1 MIVLYSTLIGA
12 GSLIALFFI
21 LLVTGFAG
29 SWDGSGFKEILGG
42 LAALGAA
49 LGAIVGTILYF
60 VL

>member
-12 GSLIALFFI
+12 GSLIVLFF
-21 LLVTGFAG
+21 LVLATGFAG
-29 SWDGSGFKEILGG
+29 SWDGSGFKEMLGG
-42 LAALGAA
+42 LTILGAV